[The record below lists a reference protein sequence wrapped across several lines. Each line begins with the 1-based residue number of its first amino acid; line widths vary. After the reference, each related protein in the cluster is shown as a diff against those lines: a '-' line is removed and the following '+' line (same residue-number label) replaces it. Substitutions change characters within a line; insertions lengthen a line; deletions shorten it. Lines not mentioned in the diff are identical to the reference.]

1 MTPGTLVLLHTP
13 RANAASWGDL
23 PEMLRSY
30 GFDVITPD
38 VPDLDGM
45 GYVARASLV
54 IAATAPEVPL
64 VLVGHGS
71 AGPLLP
77 AIAAAQRAAHRS
89 VGAYVFVDASLPRQ
103 VRAPQPHEHEH
114 VRVPQPDDA
123 FQPHEHEAEPPAAA
137 APVPAD
143 WPDAPCGYLRT
154 HADRTGT
161 PPRDG
166 ADEHGQAV
174 REATLRGWTVVQH
187 EPPAAVAQT
196 LSELIAT
203 L

>member
-13 RANAASWGDL
+13 RANAGTWGDL

-30 GFDVITPD
+30 GFDVVTPD
-38 VPDLDGM
+38 VPELDGA
-45 GYVARASLV
+45 GYVARASLI
-54 IAATAPEVPL
+54 IAATAPDIPL

-77 AIAAAQRAAHRS
+77 ALAAAQRAAHRP
-89 VGAYVFVDASLPRQ
+89 VGAYVFVDASLPRPL
-103 VRAPQPHEHEH
+103 RATQKHDHAPEG
-114 VRVPQPDDA
+114 RG
-123 FQPHEHEAEPPAAA
+123 EAGGAAV
-137 APVPAD
+137 PVPAD

-154 HADRTGT
+154 HADRTAT
-161 PPRDG
+161 PPGDG
-166 ADEHGQAV
+166 ADDRAHAV
-174 REATLRGWTVVQH
+174 REAALRGWTVVQH